1 MKRVLVTGASGF
13 IGQHSLPALA
23 ARGYDVHAVCARGE
37 PAGPASWHR
46 VDLMDRDRLSVLL
59 DLGSGV
65 APGPPAPGRRGHW
78 PQGVQDIAGPVLLHG
93 QAGCAALPGQG
104 PHDLSILWAEVS
116 VGFQPALA
124 ALLVLAQ

>member
-1 MKRVLVTGASGF
+1 MLGRATTTGPPSATTL
-13 IGQHSLPALA
+13 QHSPPVPLQ
-23 ARGYDVHAVCARGE
+23 RSQD
-37 PAGPASWHR
+37 AGGA
-46 VDLMDRDRLSVLL
+46 SVLL
-59 DLGSGV
+59 DLGRGV

-78 PQGVQDIAGPVLLHG
+78 PQGVQDIAGPVLLDG